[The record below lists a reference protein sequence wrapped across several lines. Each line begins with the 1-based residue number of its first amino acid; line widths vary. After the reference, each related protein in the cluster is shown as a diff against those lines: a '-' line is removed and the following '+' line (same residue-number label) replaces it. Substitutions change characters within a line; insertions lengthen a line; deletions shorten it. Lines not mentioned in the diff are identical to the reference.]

1 MARSVCP
8 SCASQGQTQSR
19 GPTELGKVRASPP
32 PPECSCPH
40 TTPPPPQQPHRRSRP
55 LKTKNQP
62 HLLIKNNKTGWVTF
76 TELAGELQ
84 ESSGCGRQQQVTH
97 REERLINELRRA
109 GRRERGVSQEWGAS
123 VSENQR
129 PFN

>member
-1 MARSVCP
+1 MVGSVCP

-19 GPTELGKVRASPP
+19 EPTELGKIRASPP
-32 PPECSCPH
+32 PLECSCPH
-40 TTPPPPQQPHRRSRP
+40 TTLPPPQQPHRRSRP
-55 LKTKNQP
+55 LKTKNQA
-62 HLLIKNNKTGWVTF
+62 HLLIKNNKTGRVTF

-97 REERLINELRRA
+97 REERLINDLRRA
-109 GRRERGVSQEWGAS
+109 GRRERGVSQER
-123 VSENQR
+123 ELQFQKNQR